1 MYLVEAY
8 CFLGNQKEAY
18 ISLVQDIKTSQALNQ
33 MNSANVTQTILTVAR
48 NALGINQAHFVKNLS
63 SKVVI
68 YTNLATAHI
77 LNNNLTGAQNAINI
91 ALSNIDPALLQIPIS
106 LLNLMVYLNLRLG
119 KQIFLLFAKILDKP
133 ETALQILKRRR
144 LNAGNNK
151 ILLRIVKWMS

>member
-1 MYLVEAY
+1 
-8 CFLGNQKEAY
+8 
-18 ISLVQDIKTSQALNQ
+18 

-48 NALGINQAHFVKNLS
+48 NALGINQAYFTKNLS

-106 LLNLMVYLNLRLG
+106 LLNLMIYLNLKLG
-119 KQIFLLFAKILDKP
+119 KFFC
-133 ETALQILKRRR
+133 ENLK
-144 LNAGNNK
+144 LK
-151 ILLRIVKWMS
+151 

>member
-1 MYLVEAY
+1 
-8 CFLGNQKEAY
+8 
-18 ISLVQDIKTSQALNQ
+18 

-119 KQIFLLFAKILDKP
+119 ISLSL
-133 ETALQILKRRR
+133 
-144 LNAGNNK
+144 
-151 ILLRIVKWMS
+151 